1 MKIDIISLSYGSGV
15 FIGAANQS
23 RALAWT
29 VSALF
34 LGIALFNSL
43 RGEK

>member
-1 MKIDIISLSYGSGV
+1 MNIDIVWFSYGLGL
-15 FIGAANQS
+15 FMGAANQS

-34 LGIALFNSL
+34 LGMALFNSL
-43 RGEK
+43 RGEE